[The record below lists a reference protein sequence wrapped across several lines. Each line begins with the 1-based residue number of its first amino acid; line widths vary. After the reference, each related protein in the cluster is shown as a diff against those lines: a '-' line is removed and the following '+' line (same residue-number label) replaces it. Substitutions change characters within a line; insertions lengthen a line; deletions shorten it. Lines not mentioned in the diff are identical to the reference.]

1 MERGNGN
8 GLLNGKVLFVA
19 GVGPQMGKATA
30 LVAAREGARVVLAA
44 RREKTIKPVAN
55 AIREAGGE
63 ALALQCDLA
72 IEDQITT
79 AIDAAMGEFGRVDA
93 VFYNAAAYDDA
104 HDALDIDEEL
114 WQKTMAINFRGALS
128 IARLVV
134 PSMVENGGGAFVF
147 NSLRSLHGRR
157 GCPVGI
163 RGYQGRLERAH
174 AVRGVPLREARNPGK
189 CHLAVC
195 HWGRCRFS
203 CVVHQLP
210 RAIWHCRRDW
220 RGSRLS
226 VF

>member
-1 MERGNGN
+1 MERDNGN
-8 GLLNGKVLFVA
+8 GLLKGKVLFVA

-44 RREKTIKPVAN
+44 RREKTINRVADT
-55 AIREAGGE
+55 IREAGGE

-72 IEDQITT
+72 IEDEIIS
-79 AIDAAMGEFGRVDA
+79 AIDATIAEFGRVDA

-114 WQKTMAINFRGALS
+114 WQKTMAINFRGTIS

-147 NSLRSLHGRR
+147 EFLRGIHGRR
-157 GCPVGI
+157 GCPLGI
-163 RGYQGRLERAH
+163 RGYQGRPERVH
-174 AVRGVPLREARNPGK
+174 AVRGVPLREAGHPGK

-195 HWGRCRFS
+195 HWGRRRFS
-203 CVVHQLP
+203 CVLYQLP
-210 RAIWHCRRDW
+210 RSIWHC
-220 RGSRLS
+220 
-226 VF
+226 